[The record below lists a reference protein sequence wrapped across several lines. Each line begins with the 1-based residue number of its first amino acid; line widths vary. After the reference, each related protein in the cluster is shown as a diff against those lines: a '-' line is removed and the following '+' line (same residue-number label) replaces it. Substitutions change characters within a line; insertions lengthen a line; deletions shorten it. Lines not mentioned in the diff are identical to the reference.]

1 MPTEVSYF
9 PEIKRQ
15 NYIDIFININVF
27 RIMEKNFVFKL
38 FSRIKNIGKAYK
50 VKLLRIGQNRN
61 RER

>member
-38 FSRIKNIGKAYK
+38 FSRIKNIGN
-50 VKLLRIGQNRN
+50 VQLLRTGQNRN
-61 RER
+61 R